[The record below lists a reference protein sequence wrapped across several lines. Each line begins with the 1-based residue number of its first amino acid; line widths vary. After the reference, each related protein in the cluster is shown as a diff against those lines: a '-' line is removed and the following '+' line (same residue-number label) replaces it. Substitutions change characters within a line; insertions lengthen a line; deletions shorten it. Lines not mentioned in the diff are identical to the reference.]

1 MSRVLSIFLIVLLLA
16 ALVLIRY
23 YENELFYDPLL
34 EFFKTDHSTSKLP
47 DVIYSKLYLNVAFR
61 YFLNSL
67 VSLGI
72 LWLFFRS
79 SGVLKLSAFIYS
91 LTFVIL
97 ILAFI
102 MLMQSA
108 ETGSH
113 MVLFYVRRFLIQP
126 ILLLILFPAFYFQKT
141 S

>member
-1 MSRVLSIFLIVLLLA
+1 MSRALSIFLIVLLLA

-47 DVIYSKLYLNVAFR
+47 EVIYSKLYLNVAIR

-67 VSLGI
+67 ISIGI
-72 LWLFFRS
+72 LWFFFKS
-79 SGVLKLSAFIYS
+79 SGVLKLSILIYGVF
-91 LTFVIL
+91 FVIL
-97 ILAFI
+97 FIVFIL
-102 MLMQSA
+102 LMQSA
-108 ETGSH
+108 ETGGH